1 MLFVLRIRSKFL
13 NSLVE
18 KFQLI
23 RKSIKSK
30 KVLRQDLAIKE
41 GNGRKKIGIVGSATL
56 LEIFQESGCH
66 VLILACDRD
75 DCAGIIV

>member
-30 KVLRQDLAIKE
+30 KVLRQDLAI
-41 GNGRKKIGIVGSATL
+41 N
-56 LEIFQESGCH
+56 
-66 VLILACDRD
+66 
-75 DCAGIIV
+75 

>member
-30 KVLRQDLAIKE
+30 KVLRQDLAIK
-41 GNGRKKIGIVGSATL
+41 
-56 LEIFQESGCH
+56 
-66 VLILACDRD
+66 
-75 DCAGIIV
+75 